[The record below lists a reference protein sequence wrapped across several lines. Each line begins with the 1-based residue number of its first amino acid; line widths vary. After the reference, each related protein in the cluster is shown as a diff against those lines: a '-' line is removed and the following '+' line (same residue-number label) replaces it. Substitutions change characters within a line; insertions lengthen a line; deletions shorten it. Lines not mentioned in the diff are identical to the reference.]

1 MLYRKIKLSTFGLYL
16 KAVSKLWLVPLLTV
30 NVLVPVISA
39 VLYKNGGAGAESDIV
54 TVMYFLLPI
63 STVWTSIFVSEF
75 FFSDRTRDVL
85 FFYGRKKRFAVSQL
99 FFLLPLVN
107 VAAVTLLH
115 FRCLSYSVSMAVNL
129 LCIGVLFYGIA
140 MLILRLSGSATM
152 AVLALLLYE
161 LLNEFAM
168 SDAFVFYKVYG
179 SLTVEIFLRALCAA
193 AGDRPGVYPFGLYHQ
208 RPRRARRRL
217 KSKSKRTAVPV
228 HCGFFCLDKVLK
240 YCYHLY
246 IEYLCNNG
254 KETAMKIS
262 KELSTGTLPMLVLS
276 VLGERGLVRLPD
288 HQDPGGPQ
296 RQCLFAERGHFVSH
310 FARAGAGG
318 LPGELLG
325 RVHRTQEKILPHY
338 KERAQAAGEQKGGVH
353 RFLRHGTESIVICIK
368 GNGKENE
375 ERRLCQKGHGTD
387 L

>member
-85 FFYGRKKRFAVSQL
+85 FFYSRKKRFAVSQL
-99 FFLLPLVN
+99 FFLLPLAN

-179 SLTVEIFLRALCAA
+179 SLTVEIFCVRYVPLLVIALVCILLAFTTNGH
-193 AGDRPGVYPFGLYHQ
+193 AG
-208 RPRRARRRL
+208 
-217 KSKSKRTAVPV
+217 RTA
-228 HCGFFCLDKVLK
+228 D
-240 YCYHLY
+240 
-246 IEYLCNNG
+246 
-254 KETAMKIS
+254 
-262 KELSTGTLPMLVLS
+262 
-276 VLGERGLVRLPD
+276 
-288 HQDPGGPQ
+288 
-296 RQCLFAERGHFVSH
+296 
-310 FARAGAGG
+310 
-318 LPGELLG
+318 
-325 RVHRTQEKILPHY
+325 
-338 KERAQAAGEQKGGVH
+338 
-353 RFLRHGTESIVICIK
+353 
-368 GNGKENE
+368 
-375 ERRLCQKGHGTD
+375 
-387 L
+387 

>member
-39 VLYKNGGAGAESDIV
+39 VLYKNGGAGAETDIV

-85 FFYGRKKRFAVSQL
+85 FFYSRKKRFAVSQL
-99 FFLLPLVN
+99 FFLLPLAN

-179 SLTVEIFLRALCAA
+179 SLTVEIFCVRYVPLLVIALVCIILAFTTNGHAGRAA
-193 AGDRPGVYPFGLYHQ
+193 D
-208 RPRRARRRL
+208 
-217 KSKSKRTAVPV
+217 
-228 HCGFFCLDKVLK
+228 
-240 YCYHLY
+240 
-246 IEYLCNNG
+246 
-254 KETAMKIS
+254 
-262 KELSTGTLPMLVLS
+262 
-276 VLGERGLVRLPD
+276 
-288 HQDPGGPQ
+288 
-296 RQCLFAERGHFVSH
+296 
-310 FARAGAGG
+310 
-318 LPGELLG
+318 
-325 RVHRTQEKILPHY
+325 
-338 KERAQAAGEQKGGVH
+338 
-353 RFLRHGTESIVICIK
+353 
-368 GNGKENE
+368 
-375 ERRLCQKGHGTD
+375 
-387 L
+387 

>member
-85 FFYGRKKRFAVSQL
+85 FFYSRKKRFAVSQL

-179 SLTVEIFLRALCAA
+179 SLTVEIFCVR
-193 AGDRPGVYPFGLYHQ
+193 Y
-208 RPRRARRRL
+208 
-217 KSKSKRTAVPV
+217 VP
-228 HCGFFCLDKVLK
+228 L
-240 YCYHLY
+240 
-246 IEYLCNNG
+246 
-254 KETAMKIS
+254 
-262 KELSTGTLPMLVLS
+262 
-276 VLGERGLVRLPD
+276 LGIGLVCTVLA
-288 HQDPGGPQ
+288 
-296 RQCLFAERGHFVSH
+296 FAGNSH
-310 FARAGAGG
+310 AK
-318 LPGELLG
+318 P
-325 RVHRTQEKILPHY
+325 
-338 KERAQAAGEQKGGVH
+338 AA
-353 RFLRHGTESIVICIK
+353 
-368 GNGKENE
+368 
-375 ERRLCQKGHGTD
+375 D
-387 L
+387 

>member
-85 FFYGRKKRFAVSQL
+85 FFYSRKKRFAVSQL

-107 VAAVTLLH
+107 VAVVTLLH
-115 FRCLSYSVSMAVNL
+115 FRCLSYSVSMAVKL
-129 LCIGVLFYGIA
+129 LYIGVLFYGIA

-179 SLTVEIFLRALCAA
+179 SLTVEIFCVR
-193 AGDRPGVYPFGLYHQ
+193 Y
-208 RPRRARRRL
+208 
-217 KSKSKRTAVPV
+217 VP
-228 HCGFFCLDKVLK
+228 L
-240 YCYHLY
+240 
-246 IEYLCNNG
+246 
-254 KETAMKIS
+254 
-262 KELSTGTLPMLVLS
+262 
-276 VLGERGLVRLPD
+276 LGIGLVCTVLA
-288 HQDPGGPQ
+288 
-296 RQCLFAERGHFVSH
+296 FAGNSH
-310 FARAGAGG
+310 AK
-318 LPGELLG
+318 P
-325 RVHRTQEKILPHY
+325 
-338 KERAQAAGEQKGGVH
+338 AA
-353 RFLRHGTESIVICIK
+353 
-368 GNGKENE
+368 
-375 ERRLCQKGHGTD
+375 D
-387 L
+387 

>member
-85 FFYGRKKRFAVSQL
+85 FFYSRKKRFAVSQL

-179 SLTVEIFLRALCAA
+179 SLTVEIFCVRYVPLLVIALVCIPLTFTANGHAGRAA
-193 AGDRPGVYPFGLYHQ
+193 D
-208 RPRRARRRL
+208 
-217 KSKSKRTAVPV
+217 
-228 HCGFFCLDKVLK
+228 
-240 YCYHLY
+240 
-246 IEYLCNNG
+246 
-254 KETAMKIS
+254 
-262 KELSTGTLPMLVLS
+262 
-276 VLGERGLVRLPD
+276 
-288 HQDPGGPQ
+288 
-296 RQCLFAERGHFVSH
+296 
-310 FARAGAGG
+310 
-318 LPGELLG
+318 
-325 RVHRTQEKILPHY
+325 
-338 KERAQAAGEQKGGVH
+338 
-353 RFLRHGTESIVICIK
+353 
-368 GNGKENE
+368 
-375 ERRLCQKGHGTD
+375 
-387 L
+387 

>member
-99 FFLLPLVN
+99 FFLLPLAN

-179 SLTVEIFLRALCAA
+179 SLTVEIFCVRYVPLLVIALVCILLAFTTNGHAGRAA
-193 AGDRPGVYPFGLYHQ
+193 D
-208 RPRRARRRL
+208 
-217 KSKSKRTAVPV
+217 
-228 HCGFFCLDKVLK
+228 
-240 YCYHLY
+240 
-246 IEYLCNNG
+246 
-254 KETAMKIS
+254 
-262 KELSTGTLPMLVLS
+262 
-276 VLGERGLVRLPD
+276 
-288 HQDPGGPQ
+288 
-296 RQCLFAERGHFVSH
+296 
-310 FARAGAGG
+310 
-318 LPGELLG
+318 
-325 RVHRTQEKILPHY
+325 
-338 KERAQAAGEQKGGVH
+338 
-353 RFLRHGTESIVICIK
+353 
-368 GNGKENE
+368 
-375 ERRLCQKGHGTD
+375 
-387 L
+387 

>member
-1 MLYRKIKLSTFGLYL
+1 MLYRKIKLSTFGLCL

-85 FFYGRKKRFAVSQL
+85 FFYSRKKRFAVSQL

-179 SLTVEIFLRALCAA
+179 SLTVEIFCVRYVPLLVIALVCILLAFTANGHAGRAA
-193 AGDRPGVYPFGLYHQ
+193 
-208 RPRRARRRL
+208 
-217 KSKSKRTAVPV
+217 
-228 HCGFFCLDKVLK
+228 
-240 YCYHLY
+240 
-246 IEYLCNNG
+246 N
-254 KETAMKIS
+254 
-262 KELSTGTLPMLVLS
+262 
-276 VLGERGLVRLPD
+276 
-288 HQDPGGPQ
+288 
-296 RQCLFAERGHFVSH
+296 
-310 FARAGAGG
+310 
-318 LPGELLG
+318 
-325 RVHRTQEKILPHY
+325 
-338 KERAQAAGEQKGGVH
+338 
-353 RFLRHGTESIVICIK
+353 
-368 GNGKENE
+368 
-375 ERRLCQKGHGTD
+375 
-387 L
+387 

>member
-16 KAVSKLWLVPLLTV
+16 QAVSKLWLVPLLTV

-85 FFYGRKKRFAVSQL
+85 FFYSRKKRFAVSQL
-99 FFLLPLVN
+99 FFLLPLAN

-179 SLTVEIFLRALCAA
+179 SLTVEIFCVRYVPLLVIALVCILLAFTTNGHAGRAA
-193 AGDRPGVYPFGLYHQ
+193 D
-208 RPRRARRRL
+208 
-217 KSKSKRTAVPV
+217 
-228 HCGFFCLDKVLK
+228 
-240 YCYHLY
+240 
-246 IEYLCNNG
+246 
-254 KETAMKIS
+254 
-262 KELSTGTLPMLVLS
+262 
-276 VLGERGLVRLPD
+276 
-288 HQDPGGPQ
+288 
-296 RQCLFAERGHFVSH
+296 
-310 FARAGAGG
+310 
-318 LPGELLG
+318 
-325 RVHRTQEKILPHY
+325 
-338 KERAQAAGEQKGGVH
+338 
-353 RFLRHGTESIVICIK
+353 
-368 GNGKENE
+368 
-375 ERRLCQKGHGTD
+375 
-387 L
+387 

>member
-85 FFYGRKKRFAVSQL
+85 FFYSRKKRFAVSQL

-152 AVLALLLYE
+152 AVLVLLLYE

-179 SLTVEIFLRALCAA
+179 SLTVEIFCVRCVPLLVIALVCILLAFTA
-193 AGDRPGVYPFGLYHQ
+193 NGHSR
-208 RPRRARRRL
+208 
-217 KSKSKRTAVPV
+217 RTA
-228 HCGFFCLDKVLK
+228 D
-240 YCYHLY
+240 
-246 IEYLCNNG
+246 
-254 KETAMKIS
+254 
-262 KELSTGTLPMLVLS
+262 
-276 VLGERGLVRLPD
+276 
-288 HQDPGGPQ
+288 
-296 RQCLFAERGHFVSH
+296 
-310 FARAGAGG
+310 
-318 LPGELLG
+318 
-325 RVHRTQEKILPHY
+325 
-338 KERAQAAGEQKGGVH
+338 
-353 RFLRHGTESIVICIK
+353 
-368 GNGKENE
+368 
-375 ERRLCQKGHGTD
+375 
-387 L
+387 

>member
-85 FFYGRKKRFAVSQL
+85 FFYSRKKRFAVSQL

-179 SLTVEIFLRALCAA
+179 LLTVEIFCVR
-193 AGDRPGVYPFGLYHQ
+193 Y
-208 RPRRARRRL
+208 
-217 KSKSKRTAVPV
+217 VP
-228 HCGFFCLDKVLK
+228 L
-240 YCYHLY
+240 
-246 IEYLCNNG
+246 
-254 KETAMKIS
+254 
-262 KELSTGTLPMLVLS
+262 
-276 VLGERGLVRLPD
+276 LGIGLVCTVLA
-288 HQDPGGPQ
+288 
-296 RQCLFAERGHFVSH
+296 FAGNSH
-310 FARAGAGG
+310 AK
-318 LPGELLG
+318 P
-325 RVHRTQEKILPHY
+325 
-338 KERAQAAGEQKGGVH
+338 AA
-353 RFLRHGTESIVICIK
+353 
-368 GNGKENE
+368 
-375 ERRLCQKGHGTD
+375 D
-387 L
+387 

>member
-85 FFYGRKKRFAVSQL
+85 FFYSRKKRFAVSQL
-99 FFLLPLVN
+99 FFLLPLAN

-179 SLTVEIFLRALCAA
+179 PLTVEIFCVRYVPLLVIALVCIILAFTANGHAGRAA
-193 AGDRPGVYPFGLYHQ
+193 D
-208 RPRRARRRL
+208 
-217 KSKSKRTAVPV
+217 
-228 HCGFFCLDKVLK
+228 
-240 YCYHLY
+240 
-246 IEYLCNNG
+246 
-254 KETAMKIS
+254 
-262 KELSTGTLPMLVLS
+262 
-276 VLGERGLVRLPD
+276 
-288 HQDPGGPQ
+288 
-296 RQCLFAERGHFVSH
+296 
-310 FARAGAGG
+310 
-318 LPGELLG
+318 
-325 RVHRTQEKILPHY
+325 
-338 KERAQAAGEQKGGVH
+338 
-353 RFLRHGTESIVICIK
+353 
-368 GNGKENE
+368 
-375 ERRLCQKGHGTD
+375 
-387 L
+387 

>member
-85 FFYGRKKRFAVSQL
+85 FFYSRKKRFAVSQL
-99 FFLLPLVN
+99 FFLLPLAN

-179 SLTVEIFLRALCAA
+179 SLTVEIFCVRYVPLLVIALVCILLAFTANGHTGRAA
-193 AGDRPGVYPFGLYHQ
+193 
-208 RPRRARRRL
+208 
-217 KSKSKRTAVPV
+217 
-228 HCGFFCLDKVLK
+228 
-240 YCYHLY
+240 
-246 IEYLCNNG
+246 N
-254 KETAMKIS
+254 
-262 KELSTGTLPMLVLS
+262 
-276 VLGERGLVRLPD
+276 
-288 HQDPGGPQ
+288 
-296 RQCLFAERGHFVSH
+296 
-310 FARAGAGG
+310 
-318 LPGELLG
+318 
-325 RVHRTQEKILPHY
+325 
-338 KERAQAAGEQKGGVH
+338 
-353 RFLRHGTESIVICIK
+353 
-368 GNGKENE
+368 
-375 ERRLCQKGHGTD
+375 
-387 L
+387 

>member
-1 MLYRKIKLSTFGLYL
+1 MLYRKINLSTFGLYL

-54 TVMYFLLPI
+54 TAMYFLLPI

-85 FFYGRKKRFAVSQL
+85 FFYSRKKRFAVSQL
-99 FFLLPLVN
+99 FFLLPLAN

-179 SLTVEIFLRALCAA
+179 SLTVEIFCVRYVPLLVIALVCILLAFTTNGHAGRAA
-193 AGDRPGVYPFGLYHQ
+193 D
-208 RPRRARRRL
+208 
-217 KSKSKRTAVPV
+217 
-228 HCGFFCLDKVLK
+228 
-240 YCYHLY
+240 
-246 IEYLCNNG
+246 
-254 KETAMKIS
+254 
-262 KELSTGTLPMLVLS
+262 
-276 VLGERGLVRLPD
+276 
-288 HQDPGGPQ
+288 
-296 RQCLFAERGHFVSH
+296 
-310 FARAGAGG
+310 
-318 LPGELLG
+318 
-325 RVHRTQEKILPHY
+325 
-338 KERAQAAGEQKGGVH
+338 
-353 RFLRHGTESIVICIK
+353 
-368 GNGKENE
+368 
-375 ERRLCQKGHGTD
+375 
-387 L
+387 

>member
-39 VLYKNGGAGAESDIV
+39 VLYKNGGAGAETDIV

-85 FFYGRKKRFAVSQL
+85 FFYSRKKRFAVSQL

-179 SLTVEIFLRALCAA
+179 SLTVEIFCVRYLPLLVIALVCILLAFTANGHAGRAA
-193 AGDRPGVYPFGLYHQ
+193 D
-208 RPRRARRRL
+208 
-217 KSKSKRTAVPV
+217 
-228 HCGFFCLDKVLK
+228 
-240 YCYHLY
+240 
-246 IEYLCNNG
+246 
-254 KETAMKIS
+254 
-262 KELSTGTLPMLVLS
+262 
-276 VLGERGLVRLPD
+276 
-288 HQDPGGPQ
+288 
-296 RQCLFAERGHFVSH
+296 
-310 FARAGAGG
+310 
-318 LPGELLG
+318 
-325 RVHRTQEKILPHY
+325 
-338 KERAQAAGEQKGGVH
+338 
-353 RFLRHGTESIVICIK
+353 
-368 GNGKENE
+368 
-375 ERRLCQKGHGTD
+375 
-387 L
+387 

>member
-54 TVMYFLLPI
+54 KVMYFLLPI

-85 FFYGRKKRFAVSQL
+85 FFYSRKKRFAVSQL

-179 SLTVEIFLRALCAA
+179 SLTVEIFCVRYVPLLVIALVCILLAFTA
-193 AGDRPGVYPFGLYHQ
+193 NGHAG
-208 RPRRARRRL
+208 
-217 KSKSKRTAVPV
+217 
-228 HCGFFCLDKVLK
+228 
-240 YCYHLY
+240 
-246 IEYLCNNG
+246 
-254 KETAMKIS
+254 
-262 KELSTGTLPMLVLS
+262 
-276 VLGERGLVRLPD
+276 RGAD
-288 HQDPGGPQ
+288 
-296 RQCLFAERGHFVSH
+296 
-310 FARAGAGG
+310 
-318 LPGELLG
+318 
-325 RVHRTQEKILPHY
+325 
-338 KERAQAAGEQKGGVH
+338 
-353 RFLRHGTESIVICIK
+353 
-368 GNGKENE
+368 
-375 ERRLCQKGHGTD
+375 
-387 L
+387 

>member
-30 NVLVPVISA
+30 NVPVISA

-85 FFYGRKKRFAVSQL
+85 FFYSRKKRFAVSQL
-99 FFLLPLVN
+99 FFLLPLAN

-179 SLTVEIFLRALCAA
+179 SLTVEIFCVRYVPLLVIALVCILLAFTANGHAGRAA
-193 AGDRPGVYPFGLYHQ
+193 D
-208 RPRRARRRL
+208 
-217 KSKSKRTAVPV
+217 
-228 HCGFFCLDKVLK
+228 
-240 YCYHLY
+240 
-246 IEYLCNNG
+246 
-254 KETAMKIS
+254 
-262 KELSTGTLPMLVLS
+262 
-276 VLGERGLVRLPD
+276 
-288 HQDPGGPQ
+288 
-296 RQCLFAERGHFVSH
+296 
-310 FARAGAGG
+310 
-318 LPGELLG
+318 
-325 RVHRTQEKILPHY
+325 
-338 KERAQAAGEQKGGVH
+338 
-353 RFLRHGTESIVICIK
+353 
-368 GNGKENE
+368 
-375 ERRLCQKGHGTD
+375 
-387 L
+387 

>member
-99 FFLLPLVN
+99 FFLLPLAN

-179 SLTVEIFLRALCAA
+179 SLTVEIFCVRYVPLLVIALVCIILAFTANGHAGRAA
-193 AGDRPGVYPFGLYHQ
+193 D
-208 RPRRARRRL
+208 
-217 KSKSKRTAVPV
+217 
-228 HCGFFCLDKVLK
+228 
-240 YCYHLY
+240 
-246 IEYLCNNG
+246 
-254 KETAMKIS
+254 
-262 KELSTGTLPMLVLS
+262 
-276 VLGERGLVRLPD
+276 
-288 HQDPGGPQ
+288 
-296 RQCLFAERGHFVSH
+296 
-310 FARAGAGG
+310 
-318 LPGELLG
+318 
-325 RVHRTQEKILPHY
+325 
-338 KERAQAAGEQKGGVH
+338 
-353 RFLRHGTESIVICIK
+353 
-368 GNGKENE
+368 
-375 ERRLCQKGHGTD
+375 
-387 L
+387 

>member
-85 FFYGRKKRFAVSQL
+85 FFYSRKKRFAVSQL
-99 FFLLPLVN
+99 FFLLPLAN

-140 MLILRLSGSATM
+140 MLILRLSGSATV

-179 SLTVEIFLRALCAA
+179 SLTVEIFCVRYVPLLVIALVCILLAFTTNGHAGRAA
-193 AGDRPGVYPFGLYHQ
+193 D
-208 RPRRARRRL
+208 
-217 KSKSKRTAVPV
+217 
-228 HCGFFCLDKVLK
+228 
-240 YCYHLY
+240 
-246 IEYLCNNG
+246 
-254 KETAMKIS
+254 
-262 KELSTGTLPMLVLS
+262 
-276 VLGERGLVRLPD
+276 
-288 HQDPGGPQ
+288 
-296 RQCLFAERGHFVSH
+296 
-310 FARAGAGG
+310 
-318 LPGELLG
+318 
-325 RVHRTQEKILPHY
+325 
-338 KERAQAAGEQKGGVH
+338 
-353 RFLRHGTESIVICIK
+353 
-368 GNGKENE
+368 
-375 ERRLCQKGHGTD
+375 
-387 L
+387 

>member
-39 VLYKNGGAGAESDIV
+39 VLYKNGGAGAEMDIV

-63 STVWTSIFVSEF
+63 STVWTGIFVSEF

-85 FFYGRKKRFAVSQL
+85 FFYSRKKRFAVSQL

-179 SLTVEIFLRALCAA
+179 SLTVEIFCVRYVPLLVIALVCILLAFTTNGHAGRAA
-193 AGDRPGVYPFGLYHQ
+193 D
-208 RPRRARRRL
+208 
-217 KSKSKRTAVPV
+217 
-228 HCGFFCLDKVLK
+228 
-240 YCYHLY
+240 
-246 IEYLCNNG
+246 
-254 KETAMKIS
+254 
-262 KELSTGTLPMLVLS
+262 
-276 VLGERGLVRLPD
+276 
-288 HQDPGGPQ
+288 
-296 RQCLFAERGHFVSH
+296 
-310 FARAGAGG
+310 
-318 LPGELLG
+318 
-325 RVHRTQEKILPHY
+325 
-338 KERAQAAGEQKGGVH
+338 
-353 RFLRHGTESIVICIK
+353 
-368 GNGKENE
+368 
-375 ERRLCQKGHGTD
+375 
-387 L
+387 

>member
-85 FFYGRKKRFAVSQL
+85 FFYSRKKRFAVSQL
-99 FFLLPLVN
+99 FFLLPLAN

-115 FRCLSYSVSMAVNL
+115 LRCLSYSVSMAVNL

-179 SLTVEIFLRALCAA
+179 PLTVEIFCVRYVPLLVIALVCILLAFTANGHAGRAA
-193 AGDRPGVYPFGLYHQ
+193 D
-208 RPRRARRRL
+208 
-217 KSKSKRTAVPV
+217 
-228 HCGFFCLDKVLK
+228 
-240 YCYHLY
+240 
-246 IEYLCNNG
+246 
-254 KETAMKIS
+254 
-262 KELSTGTLPMLVLS
+262 
-276 VLGERGLVRLPD
+276 
-288 HQDPGGPQ
+288 
-296 RQCLFAERGHFVSH
+296 
-310 FARAGAGG
+310 
-318 LPGELLG
+318 
-325 RVHRTQEKILPHY
+325 
-338 KERAQAAGEQKGGVH
+338 
-353 RFLRHGTESIVICIK
+353 
-368 GNGKENE
+368 
-375 ERRLCQKGHGTD
+375 
-387 L
+387 

>member
-85 FFYGRKKRFAVSQL
+85 FFYSRKKRFAVSQL

-107 VAAVTLLH
+107 VAVVTLLH

-179 SLTVEIFLRALCAA
+179 PLTVEIFCVRYVPLLVIALVCIILAFTTNGHAGRAA
-193 AGDRPGVYPFGLYHQ
+193 D
-208 RPRRARRRL
+208 
-217 KSKSKRTAVPV
+217 
-228 HCGFFCLDKVLK
+228 
-240 YCYHLY
+240 
-246 IEYLCNNG
+246 
-254 KETAMKIS
+254 
-262 KELSTGTLPMLVLS
+262 
-276 VLGERGLVRLPD
+276 
-288 HQDPGGPQ
+288 
-296 RQCLFAERGHFVSH
+296 
-310 FARAGAGG
+310 
-318 LPGELLG
+318 
-325 RVHRTQEKILPHY
+325 
-338 KERAQAAGEQKGGVH
+338 
-353 RFLRHGTESIVICIK
+353 
-368 GNGKENE
+368 
-375 ERRLCQKGHGTD
+375 
-387 L
+387 

>member
-85 FFYGRKKRFAVSQL
+85 FFYSRKKRFAVSQL

-140 MLILRLSGSATM
+140 MLILRLSGSATI

-179 SLTVEIFLRALCAA
+179 SLTVEIFCVRYVPLLVIALVCILLAFTANGHAGRAA
-193 AGDRPGVYPFGLYHQ
+193 D
-208 RPRRARRRL
+208 
-217 KSKSKRTAVPV
+217 
-228 HCGFFCLDKVLK
+228 
-240 YCYHLY
+240 
-246 IEYLCNNG
+246 
-254 KETAMKIS
+254 
-262 KELSTGTLPMLVLS
+262 
-276 VLGERGLVRLPD
+276 
-288 HQDPGGPQ
+288 
-296 RQCLFAERGHFVSH
+296 
-310 FARAGAGG
+310 
-318 LPGELLG
+318 
-325 RVHRTQEKILPHY
+325 
-338 KERAQAAGEQKGGVH
+338 
-353 RFLRHGTESIVICIK
+353 
-368 GNGKENE
+368 
-375 ERRLCQKGHGTD
+375 
-387 L
+387 

>member
-39 VLYKNGGAGAESDIV
+39 VMYKNGGAGAESDIV

-85 FFYGRKKRFAVSQL
+85 FFYSRKKRFAVSQL

-179 SLTVEIFLRALCAA
+179 SLTVEIFCVRYVPLLVIALVCILLAFTANGHAGRAA
-193 AGDRPGVYPFGLYHQ
+193 D
-208 RPRRARRRL
+208 
-217 KSKSKRTAVPV
+217 
-228 HCGFFCLDKVLK
+228 
-240 YCYHLY
+240 
-246 IEYLCNNG
+246 
-254 KETAMKIS
+254 
-262 KELSTGTLPMLVLS
+262 
-276 VLGERGLVRLPD
+276 
-288 HQDPGGPQ
+288 
-296 RQCLFAERGHFVSH
+296 
-310 FARAGAGG
+310 
-318 LPGELLG
+318 
-325 RVHRTQEKILPHY
+325 
-338 KERAQAAGEQKGGVH
+338 
-353 RFLRHGTESIVICIK
+353 
-368 GNGKENE
+368 
-375 ERRLCQKGHGTD
+375 
-387 L
+387 

>member
-1 MLYRKIKLSTFGLYL
+1 MLYRKIKLSTIGLYL

-85 FFYGRKKRFAVSQL
+85 FFYSRKKRFAVSQL
-99 FFLLPLVN
+99 FFLLPLAN

-179 SLTVEIFLRALCAA
+179 SLTVEIFCVRYVPLLVIALVCILLAFTANGHAGRAA
-193 AGDRPGVYPFGLYHQ
+193 D
-208 RPRRARRRL
+208 
-217 KSKSKRTAVPV
+217 
-228 HCGFFCLDKVLK
+228 
-240 YCYHLY
+240 
-246 IEYLCNNG
+246 
-254 KETAMKIS
+254 
-262 KELSTGTLPMLVLS
+262 
-276 VLGERGLVRLPD
+276 
-288 HQDPGGPQ
+288 
-296 RQCLFAERGHFVSH
+296 
-310 FARAGAGG
+310 
-318 LPGELLG
+318 
-325 RVHRTQEKILPHY
+325 
-338 KERAQAAGEQKGGVH
+338 
-353 RFLRHGTESIVICIK
+353 
-368 GNGKENE
+368 
-375 ERRLCQKGHGTD
+375 
-387 L
+387 

>member
-85 FFYGRKKRFAVSQL
+85 FFYSRKKRFAVSQL
-99 FFLLPLVN
+99 FFLLPLAN

-179 SLTVEIFLRALCAA
+179 SLTVEIFCVRYVPLLVIALVCILLAFTA
-193 AGDRPGVYPFGLYHQ
+193 NGHSR
-208 RPRRARRRL
+208 
-217 KSKSKRTAVPV
+217 RTA
-228 HCGFFCLDKVLK
+228 D
-240 YCYHLY
+240 
-246 IEYLCNNG
+246 
-254 KETAMKIS
+254 
-262 KELSTGTLPMLVLS
+262 
-276 VLGERGLVRLPD
+276 
-288 HQDPGGPQ
+288 
-296 RQCLFAERGHFVSH
+296 
-310 FARAGAGG
+310 
-318 LPGELLG
+318 
-325 RVHRTQEKILPHY
+325 
-338 KERAQAAGEQKGGVH
+338 
-353 RFLRHGTESIVICIK
+353 
-368 GNGKENE
+368 
-375 ERRLCQKGHGTD
+375 
-387 L
+387 

>member
-30 NVLVPVISA
+30 NVLMPVISA

-85 FFYGRKKRFAVSQL
+85 FFYSRKKRFAVSQL
-99 FFLLPLVN
+99 FFLLPLAN

-179 SLTVEIFLRALCAA
+179 PLTVEIFCVRYVPLLVIALVCILLAFTANGHAGRAA
-193 AGDRPGVYPFGLYHQ
+193 D
-208 RPRRARRRL
+208 
-217 KSKSKRTAVPV
+217 
-228 HCGFFCLDKVLK
+228 
-240 YCYHLY
+240 
-246 IEYLCNNG
+246 
-254 KETAMKIS
+254 
-262 KELSTGTLPMLVLS
+262 
-276 VLGERGLVRLPD
+276 
-288 HQDPGGPQ
+288 
-296 RQCLFAERGHFVSH
+296 
-310 FARAGAGG
+310 
-318 LPGELLG
+318 
-325 RVHRTQEKILPHY
+325 
-338 KERAQAAGEQKGGVH
+338 
-353 RFLRHGTESIVICIK
+353 
-368 GNGKENE
+368 
-375 ERRLCQKGHGTD
+375 
-387 L
+387 

>member
-39 VLYKNGGAGAESDIV
+39 VLYKNGSAGAESDIV

-85 FFYGRKKRFAVSQL
+85 FFYSRKKRFAVSQL

-179 SLTVEIFLRALCAA
+179 SLTVEIFCVRYVPLLVIALVCILLAFTANGHAGRAA
-193 AGDRPGVYPFGLYHQ
+193 
-208 RPRRARRRL
+208 
-217 KSKSKRTAVPV
+217 
-228 HCGFFCLDKVLK
+228 
-240 YCYHLY
+240 
-246 IEYLCNNG
+246 N
-254 KETAMKIS
+254 
-262 KELSTGTLPMLVLS
+262 
-276 VLGERGLVRLPD
+276 
-288 HQDPGGPQ
+288 
-296 RQCLFAERGHFVSH
+296 
-310 FARAGAGG
+310 
-318 LPGELLG
+318 
-325 RVHRTQEKILPHY
+325 
-338 KERAQAAGEQKGGVH
+338 
-353 RFLRHGTESIVICIK
+353 
-368 GNGKENE
+368 
-375 ERRLCQKGHGTD
+375 
-387 L
+387 

>member
-39 VLYKNGGAGAESDIV
+39 VLYKNGGAGAETDIV

-85 FFYGRKKRFAVSQL
+85 FFYSRKKRFAVSQL
-99 FFLLPLVN
+99 FFLLPLAN

-179 SLTVEIFLRALCAA
+179 SLTVEIFCVRYVPLLVIALVCILLAFTTNGHAGRAA
-193 AGDRPGVYPFGLYHQ
+193 D
-208 RPRRARRRL
+208 
-217 KSKSKRTAVPV
+217 
-228 HCGFFCLDKVLK
+228 
-240 YCYHLY
+240 
-246 IEYLCNNG
+246 
-254 KETAMKIS
+254 
-262 KELSTGTLPMLVLS
+262 
-276 VLGERGLVRLPD
+276 
-288 HQDPGGPQ
+288 
-296 RQCLFAERGHFVSH
+296 
-310 FARAGAGG
+310 
-318 LPGELLG
+318 
-325 RVHRTQEKILPHY
+325 
-338 KERAQAAGEQKGGVH
+338 
-353 RFLRHGTESIVICIK
+353 
-368 GNGKENE
+368 
-375 ERRLCQKGHGTD
+375 
-387 L
+387 

>member
-99 FFLLPLVN
+99 FFLLPLAN

-179 SLTVEIFLRALCAA
+179 SLTVEIFCVRYVPLLVIALVCILLAFTANGHAGRAA
-193 AGDRPGVYPFGLYHQ
+193 
-208 RPRRARRRL
+208 
-217 KSKSKRTAVPV
+217 
-228 HCGFFCLDKVLK
+228 
-240 YCYHLY
+240 
-246 IEYLCNNG
+246 N
-254 KETAMKIS
+254 
-262 KELSTGTLPMLVLS
+262 
-276 VLGERGLVRLPD
+276 
-288 HQDPGGPQ
+288 
-296 RQCLFAERGHFVSH
+296 
-310 FARAGAGG
+310 
-318 LPGELLG
+318 
-325 RVHRTQEKILPHY
+325 
-338 KERAQAAGEQKGGVH
+338 
-353 RFLRHGTESIVICIK
+353 
-368 GNGKENE
+368 
-375 ERRLCQKGHGTD
+375 
-387 L
+387 

>member
-85 FFYGRKKRFAVSQL
+85 FFYSRKKRFAVSQL

-179 SLTVEIFLRALCAA
+179 SLTVEIFCVRYVPLLVIALVCILLAFTANGHTGRAA
-193 AGDRPGVYPFGLYHQ
+193 
-208 RPRRARRRL
+208 
-217 KSKSKRTAVPV
+217 
-228 HCGFFCLDKVLK
+228 
-240 YCYHLY
+240 
-246 IEYLCNNG
+246 N
-254 KETAMKIS
+254 
-262 KELSTGTLPMLVLS
+262 
-276 VLGERGLVRLPD
+276 
-288 HQDPGGPQ
+288 
-296 RQCLFAERGHFVSH
+296 
-310 FARAGAGG
+310 
-318 LPGELLG
+318 
-325 RVHRTQEKILPHY
+325 
-338 KERAQAAGEQKGGVH
+338 
-353 RFLRHGTESIVICIK
+353 
-368 GNGKENE
+368 
-375 ERRLCQKGHGTD
+375 
-387 L
+387 

>member
-85 FFYGRKKRFAVSQL
+85 FFYSRKKRFAVSQL

-179 SLTVEIFLRALCAA
+179 SLTVEIFCVRHVPLLVIALVCILLAFTANGHAGRAA
-193 AGDRPGVYPFGLYHQ
+193 D
-208 RPRRARRRL
+208 
-217 KSKSKRTAVPV
+217 
-228 HCGFFCLDKVLK
+228 
-240 YCYHLY
+240 
-246 IEYLCNNG
+246 
-254 KETAMKIS
+254 
-262 KELSTGTLPMLVLS
+262 
-276 VLGERGLVRLPD
+276 
-288 HQDPGGPQ
+288 
-296 RQCLFAERGHFVSH
+296 
-310 FARAGAGG
+310 
-318 LPGELLG
+318 
-325 RVHRTQEKILPHY
+325 
-338 KERAQAAGEQKGGVH
+338 
-353 RFLRHGTESIVICIK
+353 
-368 GNGKENE
+368 
-375 ERRLCQKGHGTD
+375 
-387 L
+387 

>member
-16 KAVSKLWLVPLLTV
+16 KAVSKLW
-30 NVLVPVISA
+30 LVPVISA

-85 FFYGRKKRFAVSQL
+85 FFYSRKKRFAVSQL

-179 SLTVEIFLRALCAA
+179 SLTVEIFCVRYVPLLVIALVCILLAFTANGHAGRAA
-193 AGDRPGVYPFGLYHQ
+193 D
-208 RPRRARRRL
+208 
-217 KSKSKRTAVPV
+217 
-228 HCGFFCLDKVLK
+228 
-240 YCYHLY
+240 
-246 IEYLCNNG
+246 
-254 KETAMKIS
+254 
-262 KELSTGTLPMLVLS
+262 
-276 VLGERGLVRLPD
+276 
-288 HQDPGGPQ
+288 
-296 RQCLFAERGHFVSH
+296 
-310 FARAGAGG
+310 
-318 LPGELLG
+318 
-325 RVHRTQEKILPHY
+325 
-338 KERAQAAGEQKGGVH
+338 
-353 RFLRHGTESIVICIK
+353 
-368 GNGKENE
+368 
-375 ERRLCQKGHGTD
+375 
-387 L
+387 

>member
-85 FFYGRKKRFAVSQL
+85 FFYSRKKRFAVSQL
-99 FFLLPLVN
+99 FFLLPLAN
-107 VAAVTLLH
+107 VEAVTLLH

-179 SLTVEIFLRALCAA
+179 PLTVEIFCVRYVPLLVIALVCIILAFTTNGHAGRAA
-193 AGDRPGVYPFGLYHQ
+193 D
-208 RPRRARRRL
+208 
-217 KSKSKRTAVPV
+217 
-228 HCGFFCLDKVLK
+228 
-240 YCYHLY
+240 
-246 IEYLCNNG
+246 
-254 KETAMKIS
+254 
-262 KELSTGTLPMLVLS
+262 
-276 VLGERGLVRLPD
+276 
-288 HQDPGGPQ
+288 
-296 RQCLFAERGHFVSH
+296 
-310 FARAGAGG
+310 
-318 LPGELLG
+318 
-325 RVHRTQEKILPHY
+325 
-338 KERAQAAGEQKGGVH
+338 
-353 RFLRHGTESIVICIK
+353 
-368 GNGKENE
+368 
-375 ERRLCQKGHGTD
+375 
-387 L
+387 

>member
-85 FFYGRKKRFAVSQL
+85 FFYSRKKRFAVSQL

-179 SLTVEIFLRALCAA
+179 SLTVEIFCVRYVPLLVIALVCILLAFTANGHAGRAA
-193 AGDRPGVYPFGLYHQ
+193 
-208 RPRRARRRL
+208 
-217 KSKSKRTAVPV
+217 
-228 HCGFFCLDKVLK
+228 
-240 YCYHLY
+240 
-246 IEYLCNNG
+246 N
-254 KETAMKIS
+254 
-262 KELSTGTLPMLVLS
+262 
-276 VLGERGLVRLPD
+276 
-288 HQDPGGPQ
+288 
-296 RQCLFAERGHFVSH
+296 
-310 FARAGAGG
+310 
-318 LPGELLG
+318 
-325 RVHRTQEKILPHY
+325 
-338 KERAQAAGEQKGGVH
+338 
-353 RFLRHGTESIVICIK
+353 
-368 GNGKENE
+368 
-375 ERRLCQKGHGTD
+375 
-387 L
+387 

>member
-85 FFYGRKKRFAVSQL
+85 FFYSRKKRFAVSQL
-99 FFLLPLVN
+99 FFLLPLAN
-107 VAAVTLLH
+107 VAAVTLLN

-179 SLTVEIFLRALCAA
+179 SLTVEIFCVRYVPLLVIALVCILLAFTTNGHAGRAA
-193 AGDRPGVYPFGLYHQ
+193 D
-208 RPRRARRRL
+208 
-217 KSKSKRTAVPV
+217 
-228 HCGFFCLDKVLK
+228 
-240 YCYHLY
+240 
-246 IEYLCNNG
+246 
-254 KETAMKIS
+254 
-262 KELSTGTLPMLVLS
+262 
-276 VLGERGLVRLPD
+276 
-288 HQDPGGPQ
+288 
-296 RQCLFAERGHFVSH
+296 
-310 FARAGAGG
+310 
-318 LPGELLG
+318 
-325 RVHRTQEKILPHY
+325 
-338 KERAQAAGEQKGGVH
+338 
-353 RFLRHGTESIVICIK
+353 
-368 GNGKENE
+368 
-375 ERRLCQKGHGTD
+375 
-387 L
+387 